1 MGGRWLQQLLYDI
14 SEGRHEGIQQ
24 VDRELYRDQDPE
36 QGGDV
41 SEDSAYHA
49 VDELLC
55 NEYADGRY
63 ETARDADERH
73 SECQAL
79 VSSPDQSQNAGQ
91 AGKGRE
97 DMPDFEFF
105 FLLIFFLLLF
115 GGCDPHRY
123 FVFFHALS
131 FIIVFLAVSEPA
143 WVVLISGPRVSK
155 T

>member
-24 VDRELYRDQDPE
+24 VDRELYRDQDPD

-41 SEDSAYHA
+41 SEDSAYLA
-49 VDELLC
+49 VNELLC

-79 VSSPDQSQNAGQ
+79 VSSPDQSQHAGQ
-91 AGKGRE
+91 AGKGCE

-105 FLLIFFLLLF
+105 FLLVFFLLLF
-115 GGCDPHRY
+115 GGCSLRRCC
-123 FVFFHALS
+123 VFFHSLS
-131 FIIVFLAVSEPA
+131 LLIVSLVRN
-143 WVVLISGPRVSK
+143 VIKRLK
-155 T
+155 TKN